1 MQTIDIKTTQNVAIE
16 YELASLRD
24 RFFATVIDVLIVRA
38 IYYALFFLIVS
49 AYFSGFLDESS
60 DWLIMLFTW
69 LLPIVFFLLYQFCSE
84 LFADGQSW
92 GKKAMKIKVVKVDGS
107 ESSLGD
113 HLIRAVFYL
122 VDLSL
127 CIGIVGALSIL
138 SSKRKQRIGDYA
150 ANTAVV
156 RLRSSISFELKDILN
171 IDSIEGYEPTYPQ
184 VRQLSEQDMLLI
196 KNTIARYQ
204 THRNEAHRAIILQL
218 TKRLEQLLDVPE
230 SPNPKIDFLKTLIRD
245 YIVLTR

>member
-16 YELASLRD
+16 YELAPLRD
-24 RFFATVIDVLIVRA
+24 RFFATLIDLLIVRGA
-38 IYYALFFLIVS
+38 YYGLLFLVGSAGGDIFGEGDMLSYVIFLLVPIALFLI
-49 AYFSGFLDESS
+49 
-60 DWLIMLFTW
+60 
-69 LLPIVFFLLYQFCSE
+69 YQFCSE

-92 GKKAMKIKVVKVDGS
+92 GKKAMRIKVVKIDGS

-113 HLIRAVFYL
+113 HLIRAIFYL
-122 VDLSL
+122 VDLTLSF
-127 CIGIVGALSIL
+127 GVVGALSIL
-138 SSKRKQRIGDYA
+138 SSSKGQRIGDYA
-150 ANTAVV
+150 ANTTVV
-156 RLRSSISFELKDILN
+156 RLQSSIHFDLNDILN

-196 KNTIARYQ
+196 KNTISRYQ
-204 THRNEAHRAIILQL
+204 THRNEAHREVILQL
-218 TKRLEQLLDVPE
+218 TERLEKLLDIQK